1 MKTGAKPN
9 LKSLFKRTFL
19 FLFFV
24 LSAGVSLAQETE
36 DEDADEG
43 EATEQQVDSVQIDSV
58 KTGFSLGRL
67 KMENPESIVSKYIYD
82 PKLDMYVYSEK
93 VGDFDIGY
101 PIILTPEQ
109 YLELVRQEGI
119 KDYFKEKSDAFSG
132 KKEGSE
138 EARKNLLPNFY
149 VNNSFFQS
157 VFGGN
162 TIEVI
167 PQGSVAMDLGVIW
180 QKNDNPALSP
190 RNRTNTSF
198 DFDQRI
204 SLSMLG
210 KIGERLQVTA
220 NYDTEA
226 TFDFQNLVK
235 LDYTPTEDDIIQTIE
250 VGNVNMP
257 LNSSLITG
265 AQSLFG
271 VKTQLQFGKT
281 TVTAVFSEQQS
292 QSNTVVAQGGGTV
305 NDFEVT
311 ALDYDEDKHFFLAQY
326 FRDNYDAALVNY
338 PYIRSQVQV
347 TRLEVWVTNRS
358 QQTLNVRNIVGI
370 QDLGEYDPLN
380 ADAEN
385 PTLIAENAPAGFFN
399 TNTGG
404 QPNALPRNNA
414 NNYDPALIGQ
424 GGALTQSIRDIST
437 VEQGFNVPGYNPNQG
452 FDYSFLEN
460 ARKLEQGR
468 DFTFNTQLGYISL
481 NQRLSNDEILAV
493 AFQYTYNGTVYQV
506 GEFANGGIDATTI
519 TGGEL
524 ESNVINNNTLVLK
537 LLKSNITNV
546 THPIWDLMM
555 KNIYATGAFR
565 LSEEDFRMNIL
576 YSNPTPRNYITPVT
590 DFPTQL
596 DGGKPLEERILLNV
610 FNFDRLN
617 AYNDVQPGGDGFFDF
632 IPGITV
638 DTQNGQIIFTKVEPF
653 GEYLF
658 GRLEDDTNGAEYED
672 EDTYNANQDKYVFRD
687 MYELTKAA
695 ALQDPEK
702 NKFLLKG
709 RYKSEGSNGIPI
721 GAFNVPQGSVRV
733 TAGGRQ
739 LQEGIDYT
747 VNYQAGTVQI
757 LDPSLEAS
765 NTPINISVENNAV
778 FGQQTRRFTGVNVE
792 HQFNENFVLG
802 GTLLNLNE
810 RPLTQKSNFGVEP
823 VNNTIFGLNGNFS
836 TEVPFLTRMVNK
848 LPNIDTDVPS
858 NVSLRGEVAF
868 LSPNSPKN
876 ADFQGETTTYLDDF
890 EGAQALIDIRSSL
903 GWAMASTPVEFLD
916 SPNQRGLETGFERAK
931 MAWYTIDPVFYTN
944 QRPAAISDS
953 DISTNATRRIFID
966 EVFPQVEVAQGQTR
980 QQTTLDLAYYPN
992 LKGPYNANDNFDG
1005 VSADDKWAGI
1015 MRSLS
1020 STNFEQANV
1029 EFIQF
1034 WVMDPYLD
1042 GTANSPGELV
1052 LNIGNISE
1060 DILSDGLKQYENGL
1074 PINGEGSTKPAD
1086 PIWGPVPATQAL
1098 VYAFDVDEATRA
1110 QQDVGLDGLNDT
1122 EEGAIYGTED
1132 GADPALDNYE
1142 YFLQRDGDILNRYL
1156 NFNNP
1161 EGNSPVQVTNENRG
1175 STTLPDVEDIDR
1187 DLTMNTINSYYEYR
1201 IPIGPNTNINDR
1213 YVTDIRD
1220 SLVFT
1225 GQPRIPD
1232 GSTVRTRWIQYKIP
1246 LTDFADAIGG
1256 ISDFRSISTLRMYM
1270 TGFDSDVLLRFATL
1284 DLVRG
1289 DWRTYTN
1296 SLDEDDPNTG
1306 DDDTTVDVN
1315 AVNIQENESRIPIPY
1330 VLPPGVR
1337 REQLNNNN
1345 TIIQQNEQSLSLV
1358 VENLESQDSRGVFKS
1373 LNIDLRQYEKLKMFM
1388 HAEKILE
1395 SDIYNIE
1402 NPMVGFLRIGTDFT
1416 ENFYQLE
1423 LPLEWTPFSARSETA
1438 IWPENNEME
1447 VILAD
1452 LNKVKSVWITGDDL
1466 SEIRYF
1472 EVVDGEVVP
1481 VDEFAPRTLGRLRI
1495 GIKGNP
1501 SLGSIRSMMVGM
1513 KNTARQPLRGEIWFN
1528 ELRLAGLDNEGGW
1541 AAIAAMDANIADF
1554 ADISATGS
1562 TSTSGFGAIDQMPN
1576 ERAREDAISYD
1587 LVTNINVGQLLPP
1600 KWNIQIPFN
1609 YGISEQL
1616 ITPEFDP
1623 VYDDLKLEDRI
1634 AAAEDPA
1641 NDQDPDAIREQAEDY
1656 TKRTSINFIGVRK
1669 DRGEEAEANFY
1680 DIENFTFNY
1689 SFNEINHRDF
1699 EIAALQDKTLK
1710 TGFVYNHAFEPV
1722 EVAPF
1727 ARNDSLFTGRYWQ
1740 WLKELN
1746 LSLLPTTVSVNSNF
1760 DRQFNQQRFRDVVE
1774 EGVETLDLPTL
1785 RQRNYLFNWQY
1796 AVNYALT
1803 KSLRLNLTASNN
1815 HIVRNYFEDA
1825 FDAEGNPILD
1835 ENGQREQIINE
1846 SLGLWDGFWDLG
1858 EPNRHAQQLELNY
1871 EIPFSKIPALDFINA
1886 QYSYTSNFDWQR
1898 GGDAIREVVGTD
1910 VNTVQNA
1917 STHNLTANLTMDRF
1931 YNSIG
1936 LKKRKGGVQDA
1947 APVRRDKAG
1956 NTDENVEKPKKKTS
1970 GLTNTAIDIVT
1981 MVKRLNVN
1989 YSESNG
1995 KLLPG
2000 YTQSVGFVGSL
2011 RPSVGF
2017 VFGSQADVRFDAA
2030 RRGWLTS
2037 FPEFNEQYIEN
2048 TNKQLNITAT
2058 ALPTPELTIDLI
2070 ADRQF
2075 SNSYQESFSIA
2086 EDNTYN
2092 VQLGNDY
2099 GNFSISTMMIG
2110 TVFGQGDEFSS
2121 ENFEQFKQN
2130 RITVANRLAA
2140 ERGGVPVDP
2149 ESGQFPTGYGD
2160 TQQDVLLPAFFAA
2173 YTGQNAD
2180 RVNTDVF
2187 RQIPIPNWNIKYTG
2201 LMNNQW
2207 FKKKFQRFSLSHGY
2221 RAAYSINSFQ
2231 TNLEKTQLQNE
2242 GLPTIDP
2249 ETQDRLSDLILNNVV
2264 LTDEFNPLMRVDFE
2278 MKNSISVLAE
2288 MRTNRTMA
2296 LSFDNNLMTE
2306 IKGEEYTVGLGY
2318 RFKDVKFVTNIG
2330 GNKTRLKGDLNLKA
2344 DVTLRDN
2351 ITIIRNLDIDNN
2363 QITSGQNLLSIKF
2376 TADYALTKSLNALFF
2391 YDHSFSQFAVS
2402 TAFPQTTINTGF
2414 TLRYNFGN

>member
-1 MKTGAKPN
+1 MSSN

-19 FLFFV
+19 SLFFV
-24 LSAGVSLAQETE
+24 MVAGVSLAQET
-36 DEDADEG
+36 DEG
-43 EATEQQVDSVQIDSV
+43 EKGKANGQEVDSVQVDSV

-82 PKLDMYVYSEK
+82 EKLDMYVYSEK

-109 YLELVRQEGI
+109 YFELVRQEGI
-119 KDYFKEKSDAFSG
+119 KEYFKEKSDAFSG

-149 VNNSFFQS
+149 VNKDWFQS

-162 TIEVI
+162 AIEII

-226 TFDFQNLVK
+226 TFDFQNIVK
-235 LDYTPTEDDIIQTIE
+235 LDYTPTEDDIIQSIE

-281 TVTAVFSEQQS
+281 KVTAVFSEQQS
-292 QSNTVVAQGGGTV
+292 QSNTVVAQGGGTI
-305 NDFEVT
+305 NDFSVT
-311 ALDYDEDKHFFLAQY
+311 ALNYDEDKHFFLAQY
-326 FRDNYDAALVNY
+326 FRDNYDDALVNY

-370 QDLGEYDPLN
+370 QDLGEYDPLT
-380 ADAEN
+380 AGGQN
-385 PTLIAENAPAGFFN
+385 PTRIGTSAPAGVTADFFN
-399 TNTGG
+399 ANTGG
-404 QPNALPRNNA
+404 FPNALPRNSA
-414 NNYDPALIGQ
+414 NDYDPALIGN
-424 GGALTQSIRDIST
+424 GGALTPAIRDVST
-437 VEQGFNVPGYNPNQG
+437 VKQGFDVTGYQPNQG
-452 FDYSFLEN
+452 FDYAYLEY

-468 DFTFNTQLGYISL
+468 DFTFDSQLGYLSL
-481 NQRLSNDEILAV
+481 NQRLSNDEVLAV
-493 AFQYTYNGTVYQV
+493 AFQYTYNGQVYQV
-506 GEFANGGIDATTI
+506 GEFANGGIDAVTV
-519 TGGEL
+519 TGGDL
-524 ESNVINNNTLVLK
+524 DNPVINNNTLVLK

-546 THPIWDLMM
+546 SDPIWDLMM
-555 KNIYATGAFR
+555 KNIYATGAYR
-565 LSEEDFRMNIL
+565 LSQEDFKMNIL

-590 DFPTQL
+590 DFPEQT
-596 DGGKPLEERILLNV
+596 DGGKPLEERILLEV

-617 AYNDVQPGGDGFFDF
+617 AYNDIQPGGDGFFDF

-658 GRLEDDTNGAEYED
+658 GRLGDGDYSD
-672 EDTYNANQDKYVFRD
+672 ESSYNPNQEKYVFRD
-687 MYELTKAA
+687 MYELTKSA

-702 NKFLLKG
+702 DKFILKG
-709 RYKSEGSNGIPI
+709 RYKSEGSGGIPI
-721 GAFNVPQGSVRV
+721 GAFNVPRGSVRV

-792 HQFNENFVLG
+792 HQFNKNFVLG
-802 GTLLNLNE
+802 ATLLNLNE

-823 VNNTIFGLNGNFS
+823 VNNTVFGMNGIFS

-858 NVSLRGEVAF
+858 NVSVRGEVA
-868 LSPNSPKN
+868 LLKPGSPKN

-903 GWAMASTPVEFLD
+903 GWAMASTPLEFLD
-916 SPNQRGLETGFERAK
+916 SPDQQGLETGFQRAK
-931 MAWYTIDPVFYTN
+931 LAWYTIDPVFYSN
-944 QRPAAISDS
+944 QRPSSISDS

-966 EVFPQVEVAQGQTR
+966 EVFPKVEVAQGQTR

-992 LKGPYNANDNFDG
+992 AKGPYNANENFEG
-1005 VSADDKWAGI
+1005 VSPDQKWGGI

-1029 EFIQF
+1029 EFVQF
-1034 WVMDPYLD
+1034 WVMDPYLE
-1042 GTANSPGELV
+1042 GTATTAGELV
-1052 LNIGNISE
+1052 LNMGNITE
-1060 DILSDGLKQYENGL
+1060 DILADGLKQYENGL
-1074 PINGEGSTKPAD
+1074 PIDGEGGVKPAD

-1098 VYAFDVDEATRA
+1098 IYAFDVDEAGRA
-1110 QQDVGLDGLNDT
+1110 QQDLGLDGLDDA
-1122 EEGAIYGTED
+1122 EEAAIYGE
-1132 GADPALDNYE
+1132 GPDPASDNYE
-1142 YFLQRDGDILNRYL
+1142 YFLQREGNILNRYL
-1156 NFNNP
+1156 NYNNTQ
-1161 EGNSPVQVTNENRG
+1161 GNSPVQVDNDNRG

-1187 DLTMNTINSYYEYR
+1187 NLTMNTVNSYYEYR
-1201 IPIGPNTNINDR
+1201 IPIKPNTNINDK

-1220 SLVFT
+1220 SLVLS
-1225 GQPRIPD
+1225 GNRIPD

-1246 LTDFADAIGG
+1246 LSDFNDAVGG
-1256 ISDFRSISTLRMYM
+1256 IADFRSISTMRMYM
-1270 TGFDSDVLLRFATL
+1270 TGFNSDVVLRFATL

-1289 DWRTYTN
+1289 DWRTYVK
-1296 SLDEDDPNTG
+1296 SLETDDPNPN
-1306 DDDTTVDVN
+1306 DDGTTLDVN
-1315 AVNIQENESRIPIPY
+1315 AVNIQENENRVPIPY

-1345 TIIQQNEQSLSLV
+1345 TIIQQNEQALSLV
-1358 VENLESQDSRGVFKS
+1358 VENLEPQDARGVFKN
-1373 LNIDLRQYEKLKMFM
+1373 LNIDLRQYEKLKMFI

-1395 SDIYNIE
+1395 GDIYNIE
-1402 NPMVGFLRIGTDFT
+1402 NPLVGFLRIGTDFSQ
-1416 ENFYQLE
+1416 NFYQLE
-1423 LPLEWTPFSARSETA
+1423 LPLEFTAFNSRSAEA
-1438 IWPENNEME
+1438 VWPSNNEME
-1447 VILAD
+1447 VVLD
-1452 LNKVKSVWITGDDL
+1452 HLNKVKSVWIAGDDL

-1472 EVVDGEVVP
+1472 EVNGGEVVA
-1481 VDEFAPRTLGRLRI
+1481 VDEFSPRTPGRLRI

-1501 SLGSIRSMMVGM
+1501 SLGSIRSMMVGV
-1513 KNTARQPLRGEIWFN
+1513 KNASNVPARGEVWFN
-1528 ELRLAGLDNEGGW
+1528 ELRLVGLDNEGGW
-1541 AAIAAMDANIADF
+1541 AAIAAVDANIADF

-1587 LVTNINVGQLLPP
+1587 LVTNVNVGQLLPP

-1609 YGISEQL
+1609 YGISEQI

-1623 VYDDLKLEDRI
+1623 VYDDLKLDDRI
-1634 AAAEDPA
+1634 AAAESPDS
-1641 NDQDPDAIREQAEDY
+1641 NQDPDDIKEQAEDY

-1689 SFNEINHRDF
+1689 SYNETNHRDF
-1699 EIAALQDKTLK
+1699 EIAALTDKDLK
-1710 TGFVYNHAFEPV
+1710 TGFVYNHAFEPL

-1727 ARNDSLFTGRYWQ
+1727 AKKDSLFTGAYWQ
-1740 WLKELN
+1740 WLKDLN
-1746 LSLLPTTVSVNSNF
+1746 LNLLPTTVSVNSNF
-1760 DRQFNQQRFRDVVE
+1760 NRQFNQQRFRDVVE
-1774 EGVETLDLPTL
+1774 EGVDKLDLPTL

-1815 HIVRNYFEDA
+1815 HIVRNYYED
-1825 FDAEGNPILD
+1825 FTDDEGIRRQRID
-1835 ENGQREQIINE
+1835 ET
-1846 SLGLWDGFWDLG
+1846 LGLWDGFWNLG

-1898 GGDAIREVVGTD
+1898 GGDALREVAGQD
-1910 VNTVQNA
+1910 INTVQNA

-1931 YNSIG
+1931 YNLIG
-1936 LKKRKGGVQDA
+1936 LKKRRGGGKDA
-1947 APVRRDKAG
+1947 APASRTNAG
-1956 NTDENVEKPKKKTS
+1956 NSEGGAERIKKKTS
-1970 GLTNTAIDIVT
+1970 GLFNTAVDILT
-1981 MVKRLNVN
+1981 MVKRVNVN
-1989 YSESNG
+1989 YSENNG
-1995 KLLPG
+1995 KVLPG

-2011 RPSVGF
+2011 RPSLGF
-2017 VFGSQADVRFDAA
+2017 VFGSQSDVRFNAA
-2030 RRGWLTS
+2030 RKGWLTS
-2037 FPEFNEQYIEN
+2037 FGEFNEQYIEN

-2058 ALPTPELTIDLI
+2058 AVPIRDLTIDLT

-2075 SNSYQESFSIA
+2075 SSSYQESFDIS
-2086 EDNTYN
+2086 EDNRYL

-2110 TVFGQGDEFSS
+2110 TFFSKSDEFTSD
-2121 ENFEQFKQN
+2121 NFQQFKQN
-2130 RITVANRLAA
+2130 RITIANRLVTD
-2140 ERGGVPVDP
+2140 RGQSPGDLD
-2149 ESGQFPTGYGD
+2149 EDGFPQLYGK

-2173 YTGQNAD
+2173 YTGQDAA
-2180 RVNTDVF
+2180 RVNLDAF
-2187 RQIPIPNWNIKYTG
+2187 RQVPIPNWNIKYTG
-2201 LMNNQW
+2201 LMRNNW
-2207 FKKKFQRFSLSHGY
+2207 FKEKFQRFSLSHGY

-2231 TNLEKTQLQNE
+2231 TNLEKAQLQND
-2242 GLPTIDP
+2242 GLPATDP
-2249 ETQDRLSDLILNNVV
+2249 ESGDLLSDLILNNVV
-2264 LTDEFNPLMRVDFE
+2264 LNDEFNPLMRVDFE
-2278 MKNSISVLAE
+2278 MKNSVSILAE
-2288 MRTNRTMA
+2288 MRSNRTLA

-2306 IKGEEYTVGLGY
+2306 VNGKEYTLGMGY
-2318 RFKDVKFVTNIG
+2318 RFKDVQFVTNIG

-2376 TADYALTKSLNALFF
+2376 TADYALTKQLNALFF

-2402 TAFPQTTINTGF
+2402 TAFPQTTINAGF

>member
-9 LKSLFKRTFL
+9 LKFLFKLTFL
-19 FLFFV
+19 FLFFF
-24 LSAGVSLAQETE
+24 LATGVSSAQETE
-36 DEDADEG
+36 GEDAE
-43 EATEQQVDSVQIDSV
+43 EQQIDSV

-67 KMENPESIVSKYIYD
+67 QMQNPQSIVSKYIYD

-109 YLELVRQEGI
+109 YFELVRQEDI
-119 KDYFKEKSDAFSG
+119 KGYFKEKSDAYSG

-138 EARKNLLPNFY
+138 EARRNLLPNFY
-149 VNNSFFQS
+149 INNNFFQS

-226 TFDFQNLVK
+226 TFDFQNIVK

-271 VKTQLQFGKT
+271 VKTKLQFGKT
-281 TVTAVFSEQQS
+281 AVTAVFSEQRS
-292 QSNTVVAQGGGTV
+292 QSNTVVAQGGGTL
-305 NDFEVT
+305 NEFEVT
-311 ALDYDEDKHFFLAQY
+311 ALDYEEDKHFFLAQY

-338 PYIRSQVQV
+338 PYIRSQVQI

-370 QDLGEYDPLN
+370 QDLGEYDPLT
-380 ADAEN
+380 AGEEN
-385 PTLIAENAPAGFFN
+385 RTRIGANAPSTFFN
-399 TNTGG
+399 PNNGG

-414 NNYDPALIGQ
+414 NDYDPTLIGQ
-424 GGALTQSIRDIST
+424 GGALTPSIRDVST
-437 VEQGFNVPGYNPNQG
+437 VGQGFDVTGYQPNQG
-452 FDYSFLEN
+452 FDYAYLEY

-468 DFTFNTQLGYISL
+468 DFTFNSQLGYVSL
-481 NQRLSNDEILAV
+481 NQRLSNDEVLAV
-493 AFQYTYNGTVYQV
+493 AFQYTYNGQVYQV
-506 GEFANGGIDATTI
+506 GEFANGGIDAVTV
-519 TGGEL
+519 TGGSL
-524 ESNVINNNTLVLK
+524 DNPIINNNTLVLK

-546 THPIWDLMM
+546 SDPIWDLMM

-576 YSNPTPRNYITPVT
+576 YSNPTPRNYISPVT
-590 DFPTQL
+590 PFPDQV

-617 AYNDVQPGGDGFFDF
+617 GYNDVQPGGDGFFDF

-658 GRLEDDTNGAEYED
+658 DRLGGGDYDVSDGQG
-672 EDTYNANQDKYVFRD
+672 YNENQDKYVFRD
-687 MYELTKAA
+687 MYELTKSA
-695 ALQDPEK
+695 ALQNPEK

-721 GAFNVPQGSVRV
+721 GAFNVPRGSVRV

-792 HQFNENFVLG
+792 HQFNKNFVLG
-802 GTLLNLNE
+802 ATLLNLNE

-823 VNNTIFGLNGNFS
+823 VNNTVFGMNGNFS

-858 NVSLRGEVAF
+858 NVSVRGEVAF
-868 LSPNSPKN
+868 LEPGSPKN

-916 SPNQRGLETGFERAK
+916 SPNQIGLETGFQRAK
-931 MAWYTIDPVFYTN
+931 MAWYTIDPIFYTN
-944 QRPAAISDS
+944 QRPSSISDS
-953 DISTNATRRIFID
+953 DISSNATRRIFID
-966 EVFPQVEVAQGQTR
+966 EVFPKVEVAQGQTR

-992 LKGPYNANDNFDG
+992 QKGPYNANENFEG
-1005 VSADDKWAGI
+1005 VTADQKWAGI

-1029 EFIQF
+1029 EFVQF
-1034 WVMDPYLD
+1034 WVMDPYLE
-1042 GTANSPGELV
+1042 GTATSPGELV
-1052 LNIGNISE
+1052 LNLGNITE
-1060 DILSDGLKQYENGL
+1060 DILADGLKQYENGL
-1074 PINGEGSTKPAD
+1074 PINGEGGVKPAD

-1098 VYAFDVDEATRA
+1098 IYAFDVDETGRG
-1110 QQDVGLDGLNDT
+1110 QQDIGLDGLNDA
-1122 EEGAIYGTED
+1122 EEGAIYGTEN
-1132 GADPALDNYE
+1132 GPDPAMDNYE
-1142 YFLQRDGDILNRYL
+1142 YFLQREGGILNRYL

-1161 EGNSPVQVTNENRG
+1161 QGNSPIQVSNDNRG

-1187 DLTMNTINSYYEYR
+1187 DLTMNTVNSYYEYR
-1201 IPIGPNTNINDR
+1201 IPIQPNTDINDR

-1220 SLVFT
+1220 SLVLS
-1225 GQPRIPD
+1225 GNRIPD

-1246 LTDFADAIGG
+1246 LSDFTTAVGG
-1256 ISDFRSISTLRMYM
+1256 IADFRSISSLRMYM
-1270 TGFDSDVLLRFATL
+1270 TGFNSDVLLRFATL

-1289 DWRTYTN
+1289 DWRTYVK
-1296 SLDEDDPNTG
+1296 SLDPNDPNTA
-1306 DDDTTVDVN
+1306 DDTTTLDVN
-1315 AVNIQENESRIPIPY
+1315 AVNIQENENRVPIPY

-1358 VENLESQDSRGVFKS
+1358 VENLEPQDSRGVFKN
-1373 LNIDLRQYEKLKMFM
+1373 LNIDLRQYKKLKMFI

-1395 SDIYNIE
+1395 SDIYSIE
-1402 NPMVGFLRIGTDFT
+1402 NPMVGFLRIGTDFS

-1423 LPLEWTPFSARSETA
+1423 LPLELTSFNARSETA

-1447 VILAD
+1447 IILDD
-1452 LNKVKSVWITGDDL
+1452 LNKVKSVWIAGDDL

-1472 EVVDGEVVP
+1472 EVVDGEVIA
-1481 VDEFAPRTLGRLRI
+1481 VDEFAPRSLGRLRI

-1513 KNTARQPLRGEIWFN
+1513 KNVANLPVRGEVWFN

-1541 AAIAAMDANIADF
+1541 AAVAAVDANIADF

-1576 ERAREDAISYD
+1576 ERAREDALSYD
-1587 LVTNINVGQLLPP
+1587 VVTNVNVGQLLPQ

-1623 VYDDLKLEDRI
+1623 VYDDLKLDDRI
-1634 AAAEDPA
+1634 AAAEDPDS
-1641 NDQDPDAIREQAEDY
+1641 NQNPDAIKEQAEDY

-1689 SFNEINHRDF
+1689 SYNETNHRDF
-1699 EIAALQDKTLK
+1699 EIAALEDKNLK
-1710 TGFVYNHAFEPV
+1710 TGFVYNHAFKPV

-1727 ARNDSLFTGRYWQ
+1727 AKKDSLFTGRYWQ

-1774 EGVETLDLPTL
+1774 EGVDKLELPTL

-1815 HIVRNYFEDA
+1815 HIVRNYFED
-1825 FDAEGNPILD
+1825 FVDDEGI
-1835 ENGQREQIINE
+1835 ERQRINE
-1846 SLGLWDGFWDLG
+1846 TLGLWDGFWDLG

-1871 EIPFSKIPALDFINA
+1871 EIPFSKIPVLDFINA

-1898 GGDAIREVVGTD
+1898 GGDALREVAGQD
-1910 VNTVQNA
+1910 INTVQNA

-1931 YNSIG
+1931 YNLIG
-1936 LKKRKGGVQDA
+1936 LRKRKGGSKDA
-1947 APVRRDKAG
+1947 EPVRRDKAG
-1956 NTDENVEKPKKKTS
+1956 NPANGTAKVKKKSS
-1970 GLTNTAIDIVT
+1970 GLFNTAVDILT

-1989 YSESNG
+1989 YNESNG
-1995 KLLPG
+1995 KVLPG

-2011 RPSVGF
+2011 RPSFGF
-2017 VFGSQADVRFDAA
+2017 VFGSQADVRFNAA

-2037 FPEFNEQYIEN
+2037 FDEFNEQYIEN

-2058 ALPTPELTIDLI
+2058 ALPIQDLTIDLT
-2070 ADRQF
+2070 AERQF
-2075 SNSYQESFSIA
+2075 SNSYQESFSISD
-2086 EDNTYN
+2086 DNTYN

-2110 TVFGQGDEFSS
+2110 TFFARSDEFTSD
-2121 ENFEQFKQN
+2121 NFQQFKEN
-2130 RITVANRLAA
+2130 RLTIANRLVAD
-2140 ERGGVPVDP
+2140 RGQSPGALD
-2149 ESGQFPTGYGD
+2149 EDGFPQLYGK

-2173 YTGQNAD
+2173 YTGQDAE
-2180 RVNTDVF
+2180 RVNLDVF

-2201 LMNNQW
+2201 LMGNQW

-2242 GLPTIDP
+2242 GLSTVDP
-2249 ETQDRLSDLILNNVV
+2249 ETGDLMSDLILNNVV

-2278 MKNSISVLAE
+2278 MKNSVSVLAE
-2288 MRTNRTMA
+2288 MRSNRTLA

-2306 IKGEEYTVGLGY
+2306 INGKEYTVGLGY

-2376 TADYALTKSLNALFF
+2376 TADYALTKNLNALFF

-2402 TAFPQTTINTGF
+2402 TAFPQTTINSGF